1 MALASLSSSARV
13 TCLDLLRNRGVGWGV
28 IFSLPLNLQSNPRGV
43 GDGGGGEDGTGRER
57 KTHLPLSSWSQFPA
71 EGTAGESWWLSWT
84 AEIKALSAPGQA
96 LRVGGRAAA
105 QGPLLHLSNWHL
117 GSRGMNDAPL
127 GGGVGVPSAP
137 CRAWGRGQEGGPGP
151 QDGSVLPGGGHPPPP
166 PPGCRGCS
174 QGHRGRPRPPPL
186 GAAAWGGG
194 GARRSQRSARPSWTP
209 GQPGSPGP
217 APGRSSAGR
226 QRTDSEGARPLV
238 TWQVKRGG
246 DGGHMEKII

>member
-43 GDGGGGEDGTGRER
+43 GDGGGGGEDGTGRER

-166 PPGCRGCS
+166 HRAAGAAPRDTEGGHAPRPWELRPGVGAGPGGVSGPPAPPGPRDS
-174 QGHRGRPRPPPL
+174 QGAQALRPV
-186 GAAAWGGG
+186 
-194 GARRSQRSARPSWTP
+194 
-209 GQPGSPGP
+209 
-217 APGRSSAGR
+217 GR
-226 QRTDSEGARPLV
+226 QRADSEQTLRALGLWLPGR
-238 TWQVKRGG
+238 
-246 DGGHMEKII
+246 

>member
-1 MALASLSSSARV
+1 MRTEQEGRGRHTSLSPA
-13 TCLDLLRNRGVGWGV
+13 G
-28 IFSLPLNLQSNPRGV
+28 P
-43 GDGGGGEDGTGRER
+43 
-57 KTHLPLSSWSQFPA
+57 FPA

-105 QGPLLHLSNWHL
+105 QGPLLHLSKWHL

-166 PPGCRGCS
+166 PATGLQGLLPGT
-174 QGHRGRPRPPPL
+174 PRE
-186 GAAAWGGG
+186 A
-194 GARRSQRSARPSWTP
+194 TP
-209 GQPGSPGP
+209 P
-217 APGRSSAGR
+217 APGSCGLGWGRGQAESAVRPPLLDPGDSQGAQALRPVGR
-226 QRTDSEGARPLV
+226 QRADSEQTLRALGLWLPGR
-238 TWQVKRGG
+238 
-246 DGGHMEKII
+246 

>member
-151 QDGSVLPGGGHPPPP
+151 QDGSVLPGGGHPPAPP
-166 PPGCRGCS
+166 ATGLQGLLPGT
-174 QGHRGRPRPPPL
+174 PRE
-186 GAAAWGGG
+186 A
-194 GARRSQRSARPSWTP
+194 TP
-209 GQPGSPGP
+209 P
-217 APGRSSAGR
+217 APGSCGLGWGRGQAESAVRPPLLDPGTAREPRPCARSVVSGPTANR
-226 QRTDSEGARPLV
+226 L
-238 TWQVKRGG
+238 
-246 DGGHMEKII
+246 